1 MSEQAVPSQTGVD
14 DQLQSSADFTGSDW
28 KATLRRTAKEF
39 KTDRATLISAG
50 MAFYWFL
57 AVFPA
62 LIAAVGIFGLVNA
75 GKEATDSLMEAIRT
89 TLPGDAAK
97 VLAEAVDNA
106 PSGGASLVA
115 AVVGLVL
122 ALFSASAGMVALQNG
137 LDVAYDVPQ
146 EHERKYVKKR
156 LRGLLL
162 MVVAGV
168 LGGVATV
175 FTVFGQPLGESFS
188 DSLPFGGGVSW
199 PCGRWCAGSWPSV
212 PSPCCSPPSTTWDP
226 AVTHRAGAGSA
237 PAAWWPP
244 SSGCFPRSGSPST
257 CRAWA
262 RTPRTTGPSQGWW
275 CSCCGCT

>member
-1 MSEQAVPSQTGVD
+1 
-14 DQLQSSADFTGSDW
+14 
-28 KATLRRTAKEF
+28 
-39 KTDRATLISAG
+39 

-89 TLPGDAAK
+89 TLPRDAAK

-122 ALFSASAGMVALQNG
+122 ALLSASAGMVALQNG

-146 EHERKYVKKR
+146 ERERKYVKKR

-188 DSLPFGGGVSW
+188 DSLPFGGGVFVAVW
-199 PCGRWCAGSWPSV
+199 TLVRWLLAIGAIR
-212 PSPCCSPPSTTWDP
+212 
-226 AVTHRAGAGSA
+226 AVRRLLLPGTQ
-237 PAAWWPP
+237 P
-244 SSGCFPRSGSPST
+244 
-257 CRAWA
+257 
-262 RTPRTTGPSQGWW
+262 
-275 CSCCGCT
+275 